1 MIDTSSLF
9 LCRYS
14 PSFDQQKQIIATTI
28 ASVVLVVV
36 NVHTNTYTYTVN
48 LNIVSHM
55 VVYSELMHKTH

>member
-36 NVHTNTYTYTVN
+36 NVHTNTY
-48 LNIVSHM
+48 H
-55 VVYSELMHKTH
+55 VYCQSKYCLTHGSL